1 MSNDT
6 PHTFRGEIHLYQAGD
21 GIVSLDVRLEHDT
34 IWLNQR
40 QMALLFDKDVDT
52 IGLHL
57 RNIYAEGEL
66 EESATTEESSVVQVE
81 GKRQVRRHV
90 RFYNLD
96 AIISVG
102 YRVNSKRGTQFRIWA
117 TRIIKDHL
125 IKGYTIYSNR
135 LQELNQA
142 IRLIAN
148 TAKRRNVSE
157 DEAKALLDVVDEY
170 NHALEL
176 LDDYDHQRVLKIE
189 SAGPVT
195 YILTYSEALQIV
207 AKLRARFHASTVF
220 GLEKDQSLAG
230 TLGAIMQTFDGK
242 ELYPGL
248 EEKAVHL
255 LYFLVKNHSFVDGNK
270 RIAAVLFLWFLERNG
285 VLFKT
290 DGTSRVSNA
299 TLVALTLMIAESRPA
314 EKDILNRIVMNIVFS
329 ER

>member
-1 MSNDT
+1 
-6 PHTFRGEIHLYQAGD
+6 
-21 GIVSLDVRLEHDT
+21 
-34 IWLNQR
+34 
-40 QMALLFDKDVDT
+40 
-52 IGLHL
+52 L

-66 EESATTEESSVVQVE
+66 EEPTTTEESSVVQME
-81 GKRQVRRHV
+81 GKRQVRRQV

-117 TRIIKDHL
+117 TQIIKDHL
-125 IKGYTIYSNR
+125 IKGYTVYSKR

-195 YILTYSEALQIV
+195 YYT
-207 AKLRARFHASTVF
+207 
-220 GLEKDQSLAG
+220 
-230 TLGAIMQTFDGK
+230 
-242 ELYPGL
+242 
-248 EEKAVHL
+248 HL
-255 LYFLVKNHSFVDGNK
+255 LRSTTNCG
-270 RIAAVLFLWFLERNG
+270 
-285 VLFKT
+285 
-290 DGTSRVSNA
+290 
-299 TLVALTLMIAESRPA
+299 
-314 EKDILNRIVMNIVFS
+314 
-329 ER
+329 